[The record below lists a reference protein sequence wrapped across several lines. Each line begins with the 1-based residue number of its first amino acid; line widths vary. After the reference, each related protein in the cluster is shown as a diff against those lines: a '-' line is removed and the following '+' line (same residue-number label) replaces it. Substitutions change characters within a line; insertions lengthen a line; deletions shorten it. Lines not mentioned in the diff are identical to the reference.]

1 VTENKQHQQTRWTL
15 EALLPAPE
23 GVMFDKTITELE
35 AATTTVE
42 ALRPTL
48 SPEIRGEDFVKALKA
63 IETVVEIASRL
74 DNYGYLWFAEDTQ
87 NQNALAF
94 MGRMEQLLAEVQNR
108 ILFFNLWWKGLE
120 DETADRLLA
129 YAGDLRYYLE
139 KERLFKDHTLTEAE
153 EKIINLKDVNGVS
166 AIVTLYDMITNK
178 FVFEL
183 EVNGQKK
190 QLTRDELMV
199 YVRNPSPEIRAAA
212 YQEQFRVYQQE
223 KTVLAQIYIHRV
235 RDGATENLNLRH
247 FASPIAVRNL
257 TNDIPNEVV
266 DTLLNVCTEQATV
279 FQRYFKLKAGWLDA
293 PDGKLRRYDLYAP
306 LSKSDKKIEYS
317 NAVEMVL
324 DSFNEY
330 SPQVATLAQRIFD
343 EGHIDAESRTGKRGG
358 AFCASILPGMT
369 PWILMNY
376 TGEPRQ
382 VATLAHELGHAIHT
396 LLAAEHSVLTFH
408 SALPMAET
416 ASVFSEMLL
425 TDRLLAEEDDPEV
438 RRDLLAEAVDDAY
451 ATTLRQ
457 AYFVLFERDAHRMIA
472 ESKTMENLNQHY
484 LANLMQQFGDSV
496 EVSEDFQYEWICIP
510 HIYHTPFYCYAY
522 SFGQLLSLALY
533 QQYKQEGTSF
543 IPKFLKILAYGGS
556 ASPQH
561 ILSEAGIDMA
571 DPEFWRGGFKV
582 VEGMVDELEGAGK
595 E

>member
-1 VTENKQHQQTRWTL
+1 VTKNRPYQQTRWTL

-23 GVMFDKTITELE
+23 GTVFDKTIKELE
-35 AATTTVE
+35 TATTTVE

-48 SPEIRGEDFVKALKA
+48 SPEITPEIKGEEFAKALKA
-63 IETVVEIASRL
+63 IETVIEIASRL
-74 DNYGYLWFAEDTQ
+74 GNYGYLWFAEDTQ

-108 ILFFNLWWKGLE
+108 VLFFNLWWKGLE
-120 DETADRLLA
+120 DEIADRLLA

-257 TNDIPNEVV
+257 TNDVPNEVV
-266 DTLLNVCTEQATV
+266 DILLNVCTEQATV

-330 SPQVATLAQRIFD
+330 SPQVATLARRIFD

-358 AFCASILPGMT
+358 AFCAGILPGMT

-382 VATLAHELGHAIHT
+382 IATLAHELGHAIHA

-425 TDRLLAEEDDPEV
+425 TERLLAEEDDPEV

-451 ATTLRQ
+451 ATILRQ

-472 ESKTMENLNQHY
+472 EGKTMENLNQHY
-484 LANLMQQFGDSV
+484 LANLTQQFGDSV

-533 QQYKQEGTSF
+533 QQYKQEGASF
-543 IPKFLKILAYGGS
+543 IPKFLKILAYGGA

-582 VEGMVDELEGAGK
+582 VEGMVDELV
-595 E
+595 